1 VVQRSIILACFATTA
16 LVGCQQKAEPV
27 AAPAPKD
34 SSVIIGT
41 YRLKATP
48 EESAEA
54 GGLEKLPTLVIKP
67 DHFRI
72 VIEGQESSGLWKY
85 EDGILTLSD
94 KETGE
99 NTRFRADSTGTE
111 LTEDAEDP
119 IIFAKFGV
127 EQSKAKPD

>member
-1 VVQRSIILACFATTA
+1 MVQRSIILASLATLT
-16 LVGCQQKAEPV
+16 LIGCQPKSEPNI
-27 AAPAPKD
+27 APPPKD
-34 SSVIIGT
+34 SSAIIGT

-54 GGLEKLPTLVIKP
+54 GGLENLPTLVIKP

-72 VIEGQESSGLWKY
+72 VIDGQESSGIWKY
-85 EDGILTLSD
+85 EAGILTLSD

-99 NTRFRADSTGTE
+99 NTRFKADTTGTE

-119 IIFAKFGV
+119 ITFAKFGV
-127 EQSKAKPD
+127 EPTSPKPE